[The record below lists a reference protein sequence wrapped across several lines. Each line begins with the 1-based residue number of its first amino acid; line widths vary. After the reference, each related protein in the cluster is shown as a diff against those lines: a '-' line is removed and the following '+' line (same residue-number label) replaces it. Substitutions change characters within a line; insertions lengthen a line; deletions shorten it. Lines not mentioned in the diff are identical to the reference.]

1 MVSSIPIYDALG
13 SVVGDEKAKTIVD
26 SIEIKIEE
34 TIKDKQLGLA
44 KASQIEELKT
54 LISETNKENI
64 KWTISVFMAGFLAI
78 VGLVVGLYFNG

>member
-1 MVSSIPIYDALG
+1 MVSSIPIYDALR